1 MKLLPKFALLSL
13 GVAAIP
19 LAIAGL
25 SSARISQQE
34 LREAIKDQEALVA
47 ADVSNFVA
55 MRIGHLMDVLA
66 AQSRILSGNPPS
78 PRLLPGFLTLIYHQS
93 DDFSAVF
100 ALDAAGKQLASIF
113 QDTPPNDNLLGGHTV
128 LAPEEVARAVA
139 MVPVAEVLRNGS
151 VAGPI
156 FLRSPPA
163 AKAPAADAH
172 LVLAIRYQPR
182 ADQPA
187 LIFGA
192 LVGLRRIA
200 QHMASL
206 TSDGREIFLL
216 DRTGRVVASG
226 SGTGVPSFAQTALPA
241 LHGGAPP
248 PRPQVVTT
256 ETGRMVFGAVAGVPA
271 MGFGVL
277 VERPFGQELSPMRRL
292 ALSTLFWIGVSGCVA
307 ALIGGALAR
316 SLSGRVGALAQGA
329 RQIAQGK
336 LDTKF
341 EVDSKDEL
349 GELAKAFNAMTTSL
363 GAARHEILRQTEEIT
378 AWNETLEKRV
388 ADKSTELRE
397 TQDLLLRSRSL
408 AAIGSLGAG
417 VAHEINNPLTGILGL
432 AQLLLVDLPENH
444 PARPL
449 VKDVEEQAL
458 RIESIVTNLLRLAQ
472 RQANED
478 QRMIDLAAIV
488 DDALELC
495 GQKAFHDAGITVQ
508 RRIPSPSPPVRG
520 NPAQMQAALIHLIT
534 NARNAMKVGGFL
546 TLETSVP
553 EAGLLRL
560 KVADT
565 GHGIDAEHLPR
576 IFDPFFTT
584 KTRRADTGIGLS
596 VVHKIIEDHGGTIRV
611 ESQPGHGHHLRHH
624 AADRGR
630 GGAPGMRLREARARF
645 GPSFALGLGVVA
657 VLALATLISRRF
669 IETPGSL
676 SRPPALRAAAVF
688 APTLRGEVA
697 GPHELDAV
705 AGPRARDR
713 ASANPGPAVAAAAA
727 AADAEVDPDQAPSGV
742 PAHRPQPIP
751 EELLLSLVYR
761 APLAAN
767 LDPPLAPARAH
778 RPPSGARPP
787 EPPPLEMIEE
797 DLWQQR

>member
-13 GVAAIP
+13 GVAAVP

-66 AQSRILSGNPPS
+66 AQSRVLAGNQPS
-78 PRLLPGFLTLIYHQS
+78 LRLLPGFLTLIYHQS
-93 DDFSAVF
+93 DDFAAVF
-100 ALDAAGKQLASIF
+100 ALDAQGKELGSIF
-113 QDTPPNDNLLGGHTV
+113 QDARDASASVGAVNLAGHDLV
-128 LAPEEVARAVA
+128 KADDVARAISL
-139 MVPVAEVLRNGS
+139 VPMAAVLKTGDS
-151 VAGPI
+151 AGPI
-156 FLRSPPA
+156 VARTPTAEAPSSPQQNTQ
-163 AKAPAADAH
+163 
-172 LVLAIRYQPR
+172 LILAVRYQPR

-187 LIFGA
+187 LVFGA
-192 LVGLRRIA
+192 LVSLRRIA

-216 DRTGRVVASG
+216 DRDGRVVASG
-226 SGTGVPSFAQTALPA
+226 NGHGTPSFPRNPMTALQN
-241 LHGGAPP
+241 GAPP
-248 PRPQVVTT
+248 QRPQVITT
-256 ETGRMVFGAVAGVPA
+256 DTGRVVFGAVAGVPA
-271 MGFGVL
+271 LGFGVM
-277 VERPFGQELSPMRRL
+277 VERTFGEALSPMRRL
-292 ALSTLFWIGVSGCVA
+292 GLSTLFWIGVSGCVA

-329 RQIAQGK
+329 RQIAQGN

-363 GAARHEILRQTEEIT
+363 GAARLEILRQTEEIT

-388 ADKSTELRE
+388 ATKSEELRE

-432 AQLLLVDLPENH
+432 AQLLLVDLPADH

-458 RIESIVTNLLRLAQ
+458 RIASIVTNLLRLAQ
-472 RQANED
+472 RQAGEE
-478 QRMIDLAAIV
+478 QRPLDLATIV

-495 GQKAFHDAGITVQ
+495 GEKSFRDAGIHVT

-520 NPAQMQAALIHLIT
+520 NATQLQAALIHLIQ
-534 NARNAMKVGGFL
+534 NARRAMHGGGSL

-565 GHGIDAEHLPR
+565 GQGIDAEHLPR

-584 KTRRADTGIGLS
+584 KARHGDTGIGLS

-611 ESQPGHGHHLRHH
+611 DSQLGQGTTFAITLPID
-624 AADRGR
+624 A
-630 GGAPGMRLREARARF
+630 GGAH
-645 GPSFALGLGVVA
+645 
-657 VLALATLISRRF
+657 LA
-669 IETPGSL
+669 
-676 SRPPALRAAAVF
+676 
-688 APTLRGEVA
+688 
-697 GPHELDAV
+697 
-705 AGPRARDR
+705 
-713 ASANPGPAVAAAAA
+713 
-727 AADAEVDPDQAPSGV
+727 
-742 PAHRPQPIP
+742 
-751 EELLLSLVYR
+751 
-761 APLAAN
+761 
-767 LDPPLAPARAH
+767 
-778 RPPSGARPP
+778 
-787 EPPPLEMIEE
+787 
-797 DLWQQR
+797 